1 MNIVKVIV
9 SLSLCLM
16 KALTSLTKKNKWI
29 YMFDSVTLD
38 KSVLV
43 LGVYGTETTETVTQH
58 LQSSITELPKT
69 GSADSNV
76 KC

>member
-1 MNIVKVIV
+1 
-9 SLSLCLM
+9 
-16 KALTSLTKKNKWI
+16 
-29 YMFDSVTLD
+29 MFDSVTLD